1 MLGDLTSERTHLNG
15 KTRLRF
21 YSLKNKDLIYYLYSI
36 FKPYVK
42 TEPKIYNRKL
52 NKLTKDLP
60 APAFLAELGNKG
72 Y

>member
-1 MLGDLTSERTHLNG
+1 MS
-15 KTRLRF
+15 
-21 YSLKNKDLIYYLYSI
+21 SVNKDLIYHLYSI